1 MRCIH
6 DCTPVLFVCHRLTQ
20 ATHPLHESAH
30 AGPWPVR
37 AAHLFGNSDHAKAN
51 SCADLYLAMQRMCF
65 FILKA
70 PVNLL
75 ICTLAM
81 HLQAMRLFVGEPV
94 WTPLNRPID
103 DHASRKKYVET
114 FNASKGFETPG
125 SISSAS
131 PIAAH

>member
-1 MRCIH
+1 MLEPGLCALL
-6 DCTPVLFVCHRLTQ
+6 TPLGTQ
-20 ATHPLHESAH
+20 ITQ
-30 AGPWPVR
+30 R
-37 AAHLFGNSDHAKAN
+37 QKC
-51 SCADLYLAMQRMCF
+51 CADLSLAMQRMCF

-70 PVNLL
+70 PVNSL

-103 DHASRKKYVET
+103 DHESRKKYVET
-114 FNASKGFETPG
+114 FNASKAFEMPG